1 MHVIEKIRELQMVE
15 IEQTRASACCAW
27 ALDRRARGPSHV
39 QPSRVGS
46 SSHLPGDVSVDACD
60 ALDAVPR
67 ELFDPLLLHRRM
79 PSPLEPTHRELLEV
93 GPLPRRQLLHLW
105 VGAVRVLLVAD
116 HLDDMRSEL
125 FI

>member
-1 MHVIEKIRELQMVE
+1 MVE

-67 ELFDPLLLHRRM
+67 ELLDPLLLHRRM

-93 GPLPRRQLLHLW
+93 GPLQAELMRRRAAYQDAKQ
-105 VGAVRVLLVAD
+105 AV
-116 HLDDMRSEL
+116 EL
-125 FI
+125 RKVRNIATKKM